1 MINVY
6 ASKIP
11 MAWVSTKTGDK
22 IKFLE
27 FKNAKNPKA
36 NIYYGL
42 RQTRPEG
49 FELSKNFDAA
59 MIEAIKAKGGIKT
72 NMIVVK
78 GVDTKYTGG
87 KLWMLLNDGCEIIV
101 IDAVTKTPKFRK
113 VVNGTDKKVTG
124 IEEDWDPTS
133 KYMDTILHDAN
144 DLKDES
150 TIKQFVEF
158 TGLPKVVVDIWK
170 YAKSN
175 LHLYPTKLT
184 DKGMVYPSGRGTK
197 LELEFTKD
205 GKVNLWKFKLDLNKE
220 KQIDYQLLQAA
231 TFNFK
236 KFKDMFDPSMHKDT
250 STVTEL
256 IRKEVRSALKEYGM
270 ETMYFANP
278 GGFEQMPKPERTV
291 ARFTDVE
298 KWKIAAQ
305 QMGAVIRDRGDD
317 WIATLPDTT
326 VLGTFNKMI
335 SLGSLS

>member
-42 RQTRPEG
+42 RQVRPEG

-78 GVDTKYTGG
+78 GVDVKFTGG
-87 KLWMLLNDGCEIIV
+87 KQWMVLNDGCEIIV

-113 VVNGTDKKVTG
+113 VVNGV
-124 IEEDWDPTS
+124 
-133 KYMDTILHDAN
+133 DARP
-144 DLKDES
+144 EIS
-150 TIKQFVEF
+150 EI
-158 TGLPKVVVDIWK
+158 
-170 YAKSN
+170 
-175 LHLYPTKLT
+175 
-184 DKGMVYPSGRGTK
+184 
-197 LELEFTKD
+197 
-205 GKVNLWKFKLDLNKE
+205 
-220 KQIDYQLLQAA
+220 
-231 TFNFK
+231 
-236 KFKDMFDPSMHKDT
+236 
-250 STVTEL
+250 
-256 IRKEVRSALKEYGM
+256 IRNEIRSALKEYGM
-270 ETMYFANP
+270 ETMYFAHP
-278 GGFEQMPKPERTV
+278 GGVEQMPKPTQGPV
-291 ARFTDVE
+291 RFDDVN
-298 KWKIAAQ
+298 KWKITAQ
-305 QMGAVIRDRGDD
+305 QLGAVIRDRGDD

-335 SLGSLS
+335 SLGSLSM

>member
-59 MIEAIKAKGGIKT
+59 MIEAIKTKGGIKT

-113 VVNGTDKKVTG
+113 VVNGTDVRPET
-124 IEEDWDPTS
+124 
-133 KYMDTILHDAN
+133 
-144 DLKDES
+144 
-150 TIKQFVEF
+150 
-158 TGLPKVVVDIWK
+158 
-170 YAKSN
+170 
-175 LHLYPTKLT
+175 
-184 DKGMVYPSGRGTK
+184 
-197 LELEFTKD
+197 
-205 GKVNLWKFKLDLNKE
+205 
-220 KQIDYQLLQAA
+220 
-231 TFNFK
+231 
-236 KFKDMFDPSMHKDT
+236 
-250 STVTEL
+250 TVTEL

-278 GGFEQMPKPERTV
+278 GGFEQMPKPSAGPV
-291 ARFTDVE
+291 KFDNLD
-298 KWKIAAQ
+298 KWKVYAQ
-305 QMGAVIRDRGDD
+305 QRGATLTDRGDD
-317 WIATLPDTT
+317 WIAVLPDTT
-326 VLGTFNKMI
+326 VLGTFNKMS
-335 SLGSLS
+335 SLGSLTT

>member
-11 MAWVSTKTGDK
+11 MQWVSTKTGDK

-42 RQTRPEG
+42 RQVRPEG
-49 FELSKNFDAA
+49 FELSKNFDAV

-113 VVNGTDKKVTG
+113 VVNGTDVRP
-124 IEEDWDPTS
+124 ETS
-133 KYMDTILHDAN
+133 VA
-144 DLKDES
+144 E
-150 TIKQFVEF
+150 V
-158 TGLPKVVVDIWK
+158 
-170 YAKSN
+170 
-175 LHLYPTKLT
+175 
-184 DKGMVYPSGRGTK
+184 
-197 LELEFTKD
+197 
-205 GKVNLWKFKLDLNKE
+205 
-220 KQIDYQLLQAA
+220 
-231 TFNFK
+231 
-236 KFKDMFDPSMHKDT
+236 
-250 STVTEL
+250 
-256 IRKEVRSALKEYGM
+256 IRQEVRAALKEYGM
-270 ETMYFANP
+270 ETLYFGNP
-278 GGFEQMPKPERTV
+278 GGVEQMPKPERTLS
-291 ARFTDVE
+291 RFTDPE

-326 VLGTFNKMI
+326 VIGTFTKMI
-335 SLGSLS
+335 SLGTLSN